1 MQENQIERRK
11 ALRVKKSFPFTIHSD
26 EGEIVTQT
34 KDISVS
40 GAYCHVDKYMPLM
53 TKLLITIGLSELKE
67 DIQCEGVVVRI
78 EEAVPTGY
86 NMAIF
91 FTEISE
97 ENKEKLNRYL
107 QKHISYK
114 YK

>member
-1 MQENQIERRK
+1 MEEHRLERRK
-11 ALRVKKSFPFTIHSD
+11 TIRFKKSFPFTIRCD
-26 EGEIVTQT
+26 EGEILTQT

-53 TKLLITIGLSELKE
+53 TKLLITIGLPDTKE
-67 DIQCEGVVVRI
+67 DLHCEGVVVRV

-91 FTEISE
+91 FSEIAE
-97 ENKEKLNRYL
+97 EDREKLNRYL